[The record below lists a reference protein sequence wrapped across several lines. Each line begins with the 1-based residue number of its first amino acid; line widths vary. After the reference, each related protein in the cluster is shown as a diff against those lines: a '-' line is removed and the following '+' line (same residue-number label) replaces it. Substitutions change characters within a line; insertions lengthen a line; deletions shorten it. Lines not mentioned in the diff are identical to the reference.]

1 MNRRLYIKKL
11 LREAVGVPSN
21 LMDVS
26 YTIYDKLI
34 DVLPSFD
41 TSDEDAQYETV
52 YLDEPMF
59 LGDMEIDSVEFR
71 FDITLKGQ
79 LSDVIILGWSTTS
92 SSDVS
97 GTKVRK
103 VPQNGRIRIGIR
115 LAGPDS
121 KIISTDDVVDV
132 VEKDKV
138 ESITSISHE
147 LGHIYNDFK
156 SQFVNVK
163 KLSQYGAFQSLH
175 FGLPPINQ
183 FLHYLYFITEIEN
196 IVRPSEIY
204 SQMKQNNVTKKD
216 FYDSLIETKTF
227 KMLKEI
233 QNFSYEKF
241 REDLKNHMSRI
252 EEIFDS
258 VDIDYSNMSE
268 EEKIDKMLKL
278 LLFNIINRTL
288 RHISDNY
295 ISRIESIFGVSE
307 EKEKILDSLI
317 KNAKRFV
324 NDPEKYYLYQEKNM
338 RRISRNVIQKISKVY
353 SLLESKKNSITN
365 WDAYLK
371 YYIGET
377 PIDTEVKT
385 YNKKRI

>member
-26 YTIYDKLI
+26 YMIYDKLI

-41 TSDEDAQYETV
+41 TSDEDTQYETV

-59 LGDMEIDSVEFR
+59 LGDMQINSVEFR
-71 FDITLKGQ
+71 FDITLTGQ
-79 LSDVIILGWSTTS
+79 LNDVIILGWSMIS
-92 SSDVS
+92 SSSVS
-97 GTKVRK
+97 DTKVRR
-103 VPQNGRIRIGIR
+103 VPNTGRIRIGIR
-115 LAGPDS
+115 LAGPNN

-132 VEKDKV
+132 VERDKV
-138 ESITSISHE
+138 ESISSISHE

-163 KLSQYGAFQSLH
+163 KLSQYGAFQSLN
-175 FGLPPINQ
+175 FGLLPINK

-268 EEKIDKMLKL
+268 EEKIDRILKL
-278 LLFNIINRTL
+278 LLFNIINKTL
-288 RHISDNY
+288 ENISDNY
-295 ISRIESIFGVSE
+295 ITPIESLFGVSE
-307 EKEKILDSLI
+307 EKGKIMDSLV

-385 YNKKRI
+385 YIKKRI

>member
-21 LMDVS
+21 LMEVS
-26 YTIYDKLI
+26 YVIYDKLI
-34 DVLPSFD
+34 DILPSFD

-52 YLDEPMF
+52 YLDEPIF

-71 FDITLKGQ
+71 FDMTLTSQ
-79 LSDVIILGWSTTS
+79 LNEVMVLGWSMTS
-92 SSDVS
+92 SSNVS
-97 GTKVRK
+97 DTKVRK
-103 VPQNGRIRIGIR
+103 TSHTGRIRIGIG
-115 LAGPDS
+115 LAGPNN
-121 KIISTDDVVDV
+121 KIISTDDIVDL
-132 VEKDKV
+132 VERYKV
-138 ESITSISHE
+138 ESISSISHE

-156 SQFVNVK
+156 SEFVNVK
-163 KLSQYGAFQSLH
+163 KLSQYGALQSIN
-175 FGLPPINQ
+175 FNLPPINQ

-196 IVRPSEIY
+196 IVRPGEIY

-216 FYDSLIETKTF
+216 FYDSLIGTKTF
-227 KMLKEI
+227 KELKNI
-233 QNFSYEKF
+233 QNFSYENF
-241 REDLKNHMSRI
+241 REDLKNHMGRI
-252 EEIFDS
+252 EEIFDQ
-258 VDIDYSNMSE
+258 VNIDYSNMSE
-268 EEKIDKMLKL
+268 DEKIDKILRVL
-278 LLFNIINRTL
+278 LYNIINKTREK
-288 RHISDNY
+288 ISDNY
-295 ISRIESIFGVSE
+295 ITPMESIFGVSE
-307 EKEKILDSLI
+307 EKDKIMDSLM

-371 YYIGET
+371 YYVGKT

-385 YNKKRI
+385 YHKKRI

>member
-26 YTIYDKLI
+26 YMIYDKFI

-41 TSDEDAQYETV
+41 TSDEDTQYKTA
-52 YLDEPMF
+52 YLDEPVF

-71 FDITLKGQ
+71 FDMTLTSQ
-79 LSDVIILGWSTTS
+79 LSDVIILGWNMTTTS
-92 SSDVS
+92 TVSD
-97 GTKVRK
+97 TKVRK
-103 VPQNGRIRIGIR
+103 TSHTGRIRIGIR

-138 ESITSISHE
+138 ESISSISHE

-163 KLSQYGAFQSLH
+163 KLSQYGAFQSLN

-227 KMLKEI
+227 KILKEI

-258 VDIDYSNMSE
+258 IDIDYSNMSE
-268 EEKIDKMLKL
+268 EEKIDRILKV
-278 LLFNIINRTL
+278 LLFNIINKTL
-288 RHISDNY
+288 ENISDNY
-295 ISRIESIFGVSE
+295 ITPIESLFGVSE
-307 EKEKILDSLI
+307 EKDKILDSLM